1 VREVLTGHASK
12 TRGSGQSGVA
22 CQPTSRLQQQANTG
36 YAPREEGDD
45 LHGLGRL
52 SAGPGGK
59 LSANAEAADDPVIK
73 QEHFELAVVC
83 EQVANSIEDRLP
95 GG

>member
-1 VREVLTGHASK
+1 MDWGDYLRDQAASY
-12 TRGSGQSGVA
+12 RQI
-22 CQPTSRLQQQANTG
+22 
-36 YAPREEGDD
+36 
-45 LHGLGRL
+45 
-52 SAGPGGK
+52 
-59 LSANAEAADDPVIK
+59 AEAADDPVIK